1 MMSPHLKMSRRPGGF
16 LLLPLLIL
24 GLSATAQREGDT
36 LSKIDPAQ
44 ADTVVVGAGNTTAS
58 PGIDTSIVSGNSES
72 SGTVTADAVVFRTV
86 PDSVITRWKN
96 NRRFAYAN
104 DPDYWRRHK
113 QEERDSSGSWLRSN
127 GFSYLIY
134 ALLAGVLLFAIIR
147 IISENNGLF
156 YRSRSRPSSAGGGG
170 ETETSET
177 ENVDERIQ
185 YYLDRNDHRMAVRYL
200 YLRTLRNLNDRGLIR
215 YDMKSTNQEYL
226 RQLRAT
232 PREASFRFLTGAY
245 EKVWYGEFPLSDH
258 SFRSLL
264 QYFTDFDK
272 TLPS

>member
-1 MMSPHLKMSRRPGGF
+1 MMSRRPGVCI
-16 LLLPLLIL
+16 LLPLLIL
-24 GLSATAQREGDT
+24 GLSATAQRGDDAPQKKDTT
-36 LSKIDPAQ
+36 L
-44 ADTVVVGAGNTTAS
+44 ADTVVVGAGNTPAS

-72 SGTVTADAVVFRTV
+72 SGTVTADPVVFRTV
-86 PDSVITRWKN
+86 PDSAINRWKN

-113 QEERDSSGSWLRSN
+113 REEKDNSDSWLRSN
-127 GFSYLIY
+127 VFSYLVY
-134 ALLAGVLLFAIIR
+134 TLLAGILLFAIVR

-156 YRSRSRPSSAGGGG
+156 YRRRSRQYSAGGDG
-170 ETETSET
+170 ETETPET
-177 ENVDERIQ
+177 EDLDERIQ
-185 YYLDRNDHRMAVRYL
+185 YYLDRNDHRRAVRYL

-258 SFRSLL
+258 SFRSLH

-272 TLPS
+272 SLPS